1 MSGSEQDGYLSALDL
16 KALAQSPTRV
26 HAEKVPGGHNLD
38 TWSKQ
43 LPHTFEWLSKA
54 VKNP

>member
-1 MSGSEQDGYLSALDL
+1 M
-16 KALAQSPTRV
+16 

-43 LPHTFEWLSKA
+43 LPQTFEGLSKA